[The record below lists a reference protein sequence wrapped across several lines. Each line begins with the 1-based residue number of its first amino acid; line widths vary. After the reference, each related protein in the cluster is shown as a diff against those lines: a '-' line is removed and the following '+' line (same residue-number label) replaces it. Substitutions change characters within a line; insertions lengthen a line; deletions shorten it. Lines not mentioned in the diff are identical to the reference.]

1 MRIRAAAAVTVA
13 LLLTGCSAGE
23 DTTDVEAHTAA
34 DTEDTEDTGAADAE
48 TGAAEDD
55 GDDDAGTDA
64 EAGAEAGAGSGAD
77 PAAYGLDPDVTVL
90 GIGDSAQVQW
100 PSGTTFEVTL
110 HDFVATEEIDLA
122 DFDGADFG
130 AGADSYLV
138 GLAEDSEPELD
149 TFFVADVTI
158 ENTGPQV
165 PATDLLTTFGVAEA
179 ADLPAW
185 GLWFAEGTDTPLAT
199 TLATGDSYSG
209 RLVGDAY
216 RGEHYILSFESSP
229 DTVWVVTA
237 EEAQAP

>member
-23 DTTDVEAHTAA
+23 DTTDVEASTAA
-34 DTEDTEDTGAADAE
+34 HSEDAGAADAE
-48 TGAAEDD
+48 TDAVEDD
-55 GDDDAGTDA
+55 GDDDADA
-64 EAGAEAGAGSGAD
+64 DAAEVGAGAGTGAD

-110 HDFVATEEIDLA
+110 HDFVATDEIDLA

-130 AGADSYLV
+130 DGADSYLV
-138 GLAEDSEPELD
+138 DLAEDSEPELD

-165 PATDLLTTFGVAEA
+165 PTTDLLTTFGVAEA

-185 GLWFAEGTDTPLAT
+185 GIWFAEGTDTPLAT

-209 RLVGDAY
+209 RLVGDVY

-237 EEAQAP
+237 EEAQTP